1 MRRRRTAVVFKNLL
15 GDGAACRVC
24 DVSQLPLSA
33 ISALFLQA
41 IVLTPK
47 SRRGRGWYDAC
58 SSLHWGLGGF
68 GGIAMHIV
76 VCIKQVP
83 DSAQIRV
90 HPVTNTI
97 MRQGVP
103 TIINPY
109 DLFALEAGL
118 ELRDKFGGEVTV
130 LTMGPPSAE
139 ESLRKALTFGAD
151 RAVLLTDRFFAGADT
166 LATTY
171 ALATAIRKIGETY
184 GAPDII
190 FTGKQTIDGDTA
202 QVGPGIAK
210 RLGLLQL
217 TYVAKIGTLDLAA
230 RTIEAE
236 RRSEGGVQ
244 VLRTRLPCLISM
256 LEATNE
262 IRRGAMVD
270 ALRAA
275 RATIVKWS
283 AQDAGVEDI
292 AKCGLRGSP
301 TIVKRVFAP
310 PPRAEKAALIDFE
323 GRPPA
328 EALIDDI
335 FKRQPKLE
343 AELVVLARGF

>member
-1 MRRRRTAVVFKNLL
+1 
-15 GDGAACRVC
+15 
-24 DVSQLPLSA
+24 
-33 ISALFLQA
+33 
-41 IVLTPK
+41 
-47 SRRGRGWYDAC
+47 
-58 SSLHWGLGGF
+58 
-68 GGIAMHIV
+68 MHIV

-109 DLFALEAGL
+109 DLFALEEAMR
-118 ELRDKFGGEVTV
+118 LRDKVGGEVTV

-139 ESLRKALTFGAD
+139 DSLRKALTFGAD

-166 LATTY
+166 LATSY
-171 ALATAIRKIGETY
+171 ALAAAVRKISTTY
-184 GAPDII
+184 APVDVV

-202 QVGPGIAK
+202 QVGPGVCK
-210 RLGLLQL
+210 RLNYLQL
-217 TYVAKIGTLDLAA
+217 TYVSKIVSIDLEA
-230 RTIEAE
+230 RTIEVE

-244 VLRTRLPCLISM
+244 VLRSALPCLITM
-256 LEATNE
+256 LEGTNE
-262 IRRGAMVD
+262 VRRGSMEN
-270 ALRAA
+270 ALNAA

-301 TIVKRVFAP
+301 TVVKRVFAP
-310 PPRAEKAALIDFE
+310 TPRAEKAALVDPA

-328 EALIDDI
+328 EALIEDI
-335 FKRQPKLE
+335 FKLRPKLE
-343 AELVVLARGF
+343 ADMFELARGF

>member
-1 MRRRRTAVVFKNLL
+1 
-15 GDGAACRVC
+15 
-24 DVSQLPLSA
+24 
-33 ISALFLQA
+33 
-41 IVLTPK
+41 
-47 SRRGRGWYDAC
+47 
-58 SSLHWGLGGF
+58 
-68 GGIAMHIV
+68 MHVV

-103 TIINPY
+103 TIVNPY
-109 DLFALEAGL
+109 DLFALEEAL
-118 ELRDKFGGEVTV
+118 KLRDKFGGEVTV

-139 ESLRKALTFGAD
+139 ESLRRALTYGAD

-171 ALATAIRKIGETY
+171 ALATAIRHVGETF
-184 GAPDII
+184 GEPDLV

-217 TYVAKIGTLDLAA
+217 TYVAKIASIDPEA
-230 RTIEAE
+230 RSIEVE

-244 VLRTRLPCLISM
+244 VLRSRLPCLITM

-262 IRRGAMVD
+262 IRRGSMND

-275 RATIVKWS
+275 RASVTKWS

-292 AKCGLRGSP
+292 SKCGLRGSP

-310 PPRAEKAALIDFE
+310 SPRAQKAAVVEAGDL
-323 GRPPA
+323 PPA
-328 EALIDDI
+328 EALIDEI
-335 FKRQPKLE
+335 FKHQPKLE
-343 AELVVLARGF
+343 SELVTLARGY